1 MAATDIH
8 LNSPQD
14 VISFVRALASD
25 VEKLGEGAVTKDHV
39 DRFQQGLDKL
49 SGDVAAM
56 KRDKAER
63 QVIGGSDNDLRE
75 YTVVNRADVADHGVI
90 TPKNKAFASPQSG
103 NRHYMTS
110 GTYEEAIKSDA
121 PVVRMY
127 GYEHPSE
134 GWQPGLM
141 DDTEAKN
148 LWQKRFQHAVT
159 RRNLVKH
166 WMGGRPTPKCD
177 AMVRRLAACAPEP
190 IRGALTKT
198 FTEGT
203 NYGSEWIDEGTVPE
217 LIREM
222 EFLASLSDAFAS
234 VEVSG
239 SGSFRWPFLTRGLRP
254 YLKSAPG
261 AANLD
266 PAQYAASALI
276 TAKRTF
282 DPVTIAVRQL
292 VYEDAAEDA
301 FISAF
306 EIGQVE
312 LAKAIMEGID
322 DAIVNAD
329 NAAIHHDTG
338 LSAWD
343 IRGRWGTTGLGTDA
357 DHRKAWLGL
366 RAYANDVS
374 SEADGNGSQTGAGMA
389 AMRALCDAEGAMG
402 DGMFLWSPEFFLK
415 KALTFSDFYTWEKAG
430 SSAPILTGLMGL
442 EAGGLPGQVGFL
454 FGQPVVVNRFVPADL
469 NATGVYD
476 DTTKTKSVA
485 LYVIRSRFLMVNQRA
500 RRIEVGKDITRGVY
514 NQVATVRTLFT
525 PLDDPTDT
533 SVKPVSAYYNLL

>member
-1 MAATDIH
+1 MAATDTP
-8 LNSPQD
+8 LNTPQD
-14 VISFVRALASD
+14 VIAFVKAMKSD
-25 VEKLGEGAVTKDHV
+25 VDAIGEKAVTSEHV
-39 DRFQQGLDKL
+39 ATFQKGLDKI
-49 SGDVAAM
+49 SADVAAM
-56 KRDKAER
+56 KRER
-63 QVIGGSDNDLRE
+63 SNRKVLAGSDDDLRE
-75 YTVVNRADVADHGVI
+75 YCVVDRQDVREHGVI
-90 TPKNKAFASPQSG
+90 TGTNKAFKASDGSR
-103 NRHYMTS
+103 RHYMTS
-110 GTYEEAIKSDA
+110 GTYEEATKSDA
-121 PVVRMY
+121 PVVRLY
-127 GYEHPSE
+127 GYEHPTE
-134 GWQPGLM
+134 GYQPGLV
-141 DDTEAKN
+141 DDPQAKN

-159 RRNLVKH
+159 RRNMVKM

-177 AMVRRLAACAPEP
+177 AAIRRLAACAPEP
-190 IRGALTKT
+190 VRGAIQKT
-198 FTEGT
+198 FTEATAYGT
-203 NYGSEWIDEGTVPE
+203 EWIDEGTVPE

-222 EFLASLSDAFAS
+222 EFLAQLSEAFAS
-234 VEVSG
+234 VEVDG

-292 VYEDAAEDA
+292 VYEDSAEDA

-306 EIGQVE
+306 EIGQME
-312 LAKAIMEGID
+312 LAKAITEGID
-322 DAIVNAD
+322 DGIINAD
-329 NAAIHHDTG
+329 NAATHRDTI
-338 LSAWD
+338 SAWD
-343 IRGRWGTTGLGTDA
+343 IRGRWGSTGLGTDA

-374 SEADGNGSQTGAGMA
+374 AEADGNGSQTGAGMA

-430 SSAPILTGLMGL
+430 SSAPILTGMMGL

-454 FGQPVVVNRFVPADL
+454 YGQPVVVNRFVPADL
-469 NATGVYD
+469 NASGVYD

-485 LYVIRSRFLMVNQRA
+485 LYVIRSRFLMVNRRA

-533 SVKPVSAYYNLL
+533 TQKPVSAYYNLL